1 MNDFDKKDP
10 DENMDGADS
19 EKTIHTSPGKDIYR
33 RIVETASAGI
43 WVIDPQGRTTLVNEK
58 LARMLGYREEEM
70 TDVPV
75 ESFMFPEDRERHRM
89 SMDERS
95 KSLNGIYEQRF
106 PRKDGGECWLHVSA
120 TALRDKEGKF
130 SGSFA
135 ILTDTTARRRE
146 EDIIRENEARLRAVL
161 EAVTESLFL
170 INREGMV
177 LVANRTTAQRLRIT
191 PGEVEGRIIYD
202 LLPEDLAESRRLLTE
217 EAVRTGLPVRF
228 MDERFG
234 RRMENSI
241 YPISDERG
249 ETSSLA
255 VYGRDMTDRMKAEER
270 FRLIFS
276 HSPVGA
282 ATVAP
287 DFTFLHANEAFR
299 SFIGYSEAE
308 LRNMTFMQITHP
320 ESREND
326 LAQISRL
333 LSGEISRYTTDKRYI
348 RKDGRCVW
356 GRLSVSL
363 VRDFDNTPL
372 YFLPI
377 IQDITESKKAEEALR
392 ESEGRLR
399 SVFLA
404 APVGIG
410 ITSER
415 VITDV
420 NDTMCRMTGYARE
433 EILGKNARM
442 LYPDHQEYERV
453 GREKYRQIREQ
464 GAGVVETRWAR
475 KDGTEINVILSST
488 PMRREDPYRD
498 VTFTAMDITE
508 LRASLREKEVLLR
521 EVHHRVKNNLAAI
534 IGLLQM
540 QQKEILDQR
549 VSSSLDDLVCRINT
563 MALVHERLYLSEN
576 MARIDFQE
584 FLKPLTSHLCAFFG
598 TSSPIRCRVEAE
610 GIEMGLDLAVP
621 CALIINELFT
631 NAVKHAFPRGKTGAG
646 AGIAE
651 ICVSVKTEGDEY
663 VLSVAD
669 NGAGFPHG
677 RDWRTLPTM
686 GLRLVTMLG
695 EHQLGGRISLEN
707 SRGTR
712 FELRFTPGH
721 GRKSQ

>member
-1 MNDFDKKDP
+1 MKDFDNNDP
-10 DENMDGADS
+10 VDNLNGVEI
-19 EKTIHTSPGKDIYR
+19 EKTRVFSPGEDIYR
-33 RIVETASAGI
+33 RIVETANAGI
-43 WVIDPQGRTTLVNEK
+43 WVIDREGRITLVNEK
-58 LARMLGYREEEM
+58 LARMLGYRKEEM
-70 TDVPV
+70 TGLPM
-75 ESFMFPEDRERHRM
+75 ESFMFPEDRELHRM
-89 SMDERS
+89 RMDERRKGLS
-95 KSLNGIYEQRF
+95 GIYEQRF

-120 TALRDKEGKF
+120 TALRDEEGEF
-130 SGSFA
+130 SGAFA
-135 ILTDTTARRRE
+135 MLTDTTARRME
-146 EDIIRENEARLRAVL
+146 AESIRENEARLRAVL

-170 INREGMV
+170 MNREGMV
-177 LVANRTTAQRLRIT
+177 LVANRTMAQRLRMT
-191 PGEVEGRIIYD
+191 PGEVEGCIIYD
-202 LLPEDLAESRRLLTE
+202 LLTEELAENRRMLTE
-217 EAVRTGLPVRF
+217 EAFRTGLPVQF
-228 MDERFG
+228 VDERFG

-241 YPISDERG
+241 YPIFDERG
-249 ETSSLA
+249 EPSSLA
-255 VYGRDMTDRMKAEER
+255 VYGRDVTDRMKAEER

-287 DFTFLHANEAFR
+287 DFTFLHANEALCR
-299 SFIGYSEAE
+299 FIGYSEAE
-308 LRNMTFMQITHP
+308 LRRMTFVRITHP
-320 ESREND
+320 ESREQD
-326 LAQISRL
+326 LEQISRL
-333 LSGEISRYTTDKRYI
+333 LSGEIPLYTTDKRYI
-348 RKDGRCVW
+348 HKDGHHVW

-399 SVFLA
+399 SIFLA

-410 ITSER
+410 ITCNR

-433 EILGKNARM
+433 EMLGKSSRM
-442 LYPDHQEYERV
+442 LYPDRPEYERA
-453 GREKYRQIREQ
+453 GREKYSQIREQ
-464 GAGVVETRWAR
+464 GTGAVETRWVR

-488 PMRREDPYRD
+488 PMRPEDPYRD

-576 MARIDFQE
+576 MARIDFQD
-584 FLKPLTSHLCAFFG
+584 FLKPLTSYLCAFFG
-598 TSSPIRCRVEAE
+598 SASPIRCKVEAE

-631 NAVKHAFPRGKTGAG
+631 NAVKHAFPGGEPGVGAE
-646 AGIAE
+646 ISE
-651 ICVSVKTEGDEY
+651 ICVSMKTEGDEY
-663 VLSVAD
+663 VLTVAD

-677 RDWRTLPTM
+677 SNWRTLPTM

-695 EHQLGGRISLEN
+695 EHQLGGRIRLDN

-712 FELRFTPGH
+712 FELRFSPGH